1 MMKKNIIIPTGYMGS
16 GSSAI
21 TDLLEEVEGYASANG
36 SYEYVFLHCPNGL
49 FDLEDKLLYGN
60 NALRSDEALHSFFY
74 CMKALYEEKHWWFGD
89 YKRKIGSS
97 FLDDCIAFIDS
108 IVDVR
113 MKGSFWY
120 NQEMVHEG
128 RLERFFNK
136 IKKRI
141 NKVGARKLLYNEM
154 WISYPEK
161 EEFYEKSRG
170 LIEHFVNSFPSNEQ
184 NIIFD
189 QLVLPHNLFRVGN
202 YFGDNCKVI
211 VVERDP
217 RDVFILN
224 KYYWNKLHSPIPY
237 PFDVKDFCNYY
248 EKMRRSEVLVENR
261 NILRVHFEDMVYN
274 YSRSLAKIFDFLKI
288 DNESHVGKFRKFNP
302 EKSILGTQLY
312 MQDEKFFKEAEYIE
326 KVLSKYTYKFP
337 KRPNNKLTID
347 NVIM

>member
-1 MMKKNIIIPTGYMGS
+1 MKRNIIIPTGYMGS

-36 SYEYVFLHCPNGL
+36 SYEYIFLHCPNGL
-49 FDLEDKLLYGN
+49 FDLEDKLLNGN

-89 YKRKIGSS
+89 YKHKIGLS

-141 NKVGARKLLYNEM
+141 NKVGTRKLLYDEM

-161 EEFYEKSRG
+161 EEFYEKSREF
-170 LIEHFVNSFPSNEQ
+170 IEHFVNSFPSKEQ
-184 NIIFD
+184 NLIFD
-189 QLVLPHNLFRVGN
+189 QLVLPHNLFRLEN

-224 KYYWNKLHSPIPY
+224 KYYWNKLHSPVPY
-237 PFDVKDFCNYY
+237 PFDVKDFCICYDR
-248 EKMRRSEVLVENR
+248 MRESETLVDNSK
-261 NILRVHFEDMVYN
+261 ILRIHFEDMVYD
-274 YSRSLAKIFDFLKI
+274 YHKAIKQIFEFLNI
-288 DNESHVGKFRKFNP
+288 DNKQHVNQFKKFNP
-302 EKSILGTQLY
+302 NKSVLGTQLY
-312 MQDEKFFKEAEYIE
+312 MQDERFFKETKHIE
-326 KVLSKYTYKFP
+326 KELSKYTYKFP
-337 KRPNNKLTID
+337 KGQNNKLTFD